1 MKTAVVDASSAIL
14 LFKAG
19 LFDRLIRT
27 YAVVFPEAVRFE
39 LTALGYP
46 GAAEFRRAVRLRR
59 VAVRAAPDRP
69 LPPEAAALHAGE
81 REAVALFLSGLGDF
95 LVLDDRRGA
104 LACRAL
110 SIPFINAL
118 LFPRILWLS
127 GRMAESG
134 FRRATARVSAAGR
147 YGEEIRAKA
156 RTLGKSDLAAFL
168 P

>member
-27 YAVVFPEAVRFE
+27 YSVVFPEAVRAE
-39 LTALGYP
+39 MVADGYP
-46 GAAEFRRAVRLRR
+46 GAAAFRQAFRLRR
-59 VAVRAAPDRP
+59 VSVRVAPDRP
-69 LPPEAAALHAGE
+69 LPPEAVAIHAGE

-95 LVLDDRRGA
+95 LILDDRRGA
-104 LACRAL
+104 RACRAL
-110 SIPFINAL
+110 AVPFVNAL

-127 GRMAESG
+127 GRMSESG
-134 FRRATARVSAAGR
+134 FRKATRRISAAGR
-147 YGEEIRAKA
+147 YGEEILATA
-156 RTLGKSDLAAFL
+156 RTLGAAELAEFF